1 MLLSCPANCEPAGV
15 NTAPLPER
23 SKISNPIFFRG
34 LDLVSHG
41 WLGNAEIF
49 SGLIEIP
56 CFRELKDEFNLLGIQ
71 IQSF

>member
-1 MLLSCPANCEPAGV
+1 LRAGRGQYGAFAGTV
-15 NTAPLPER
+15 KNLE
-23 SKISNPIFFRG
+23 SDLFFRG